1 MEEKLKKLI
10 TLLVVSFCLVASLA
24 GCNTGAQDYPL
35 NQQFTLSPGQSAK
48 ITSEDIAITFNKVL
62 NDSRCPVGATCI
74 WEGQVQCLI
83 SIKLDGKTEQLTLTQ
98 SGSDTAASQIYD
110 KYRLEFNV
118 KPYPKLNDTINSS
131 EYVLELKVSSLS

>member
-1 MEEKLKKLI
+1 MKKLI
-10 TLLVVSFCLVASLA
+10 ALLVISFCLIASLA
-24 GCNTGAQDYPL
+24 GCSAGVQNYPL

-48 ITSEDIAITFNKVL
+48 ITPEDISITFDKVL
-62 NDSRCPVGATCI
+62 NDSRCPTGANCI

-118 KPYPKLNDTINSS
+118 KPYPRVNDTINSS
-131 EYVLELKVSSLS
+131 EYTLELKVSSLS